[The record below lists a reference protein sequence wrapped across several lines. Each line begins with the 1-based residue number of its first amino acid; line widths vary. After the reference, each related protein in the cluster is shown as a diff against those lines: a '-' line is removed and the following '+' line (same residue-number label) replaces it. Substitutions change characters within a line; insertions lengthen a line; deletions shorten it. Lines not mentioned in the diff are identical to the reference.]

1 MQLGSAHVRVQ
12 VPATSANLG
21 PGFDAFGLA
30 LGHHDIVEV
39 RALASDSVEVDVIGE
54 GAGHVPTDES
64 HLVVRALRAALEHVG
79 APLTGLHLTCHNAIP
94 HGRGMG
100 SSAGAVV
107 AGIMAARGLIADP
120 RALNDDVAL
129 DIATAFEGH
138 PDNAAPAILGGATIA
153 WMEGVGGLSH
163 GAHAAR
169 LDVHPDIEPWV
180 LVPTFQ
186 LATKAARG
194 VLPSHVTHADAS
206 FNTGR
211 GALLTLALT
220 QRLDLLFAATEDRL
234 HQPFRADVL
243 ASSTEVLTSL
253 RAEGLP
259 AVISG
264 AGPTVLVLARA
275 SEGDRAQAILDEL
288 VEGNESWT
296 VVRPGIDTVGAS
308 VERL

>member
-54 GAGHVPTDES
+54 GAGQVPTDES

-153 WMEGVGGLSH
+153 WMQGAGGPSH
-163 GAHAAR
+163 GARAAR
-169 LDVHPDIEPWV
+169 LEVHPDVEPWV

-220 QRLDLLFAATEDRL
+220 QRPDLLFAATEDRL

-243 ASSTEVLTSL
+243 ASSTEVLTAL
-253 RAEGLP
+253 RAAGLP